1 MINCAHR
8 HIRARYGPQMAAA
21 KKAKAAGSGAGARGE
36 VSFEFPAITS
46 VHRMFLQMVVA
57 SSGHLRQDD
66 AAAHLAR
73 MARECPLGRG
83 GLPEEEFT
91 LRKAVDTLNP
101 GLAFLEMRL
110 EFVRGEGDGRLYVVL
125 CNTKADALAKDV
137 ATPDKMDAV
146 AVLKVVLN
154 YLVAKKCAIW
164 GRRGGGWRQLKQL
177 LLPPVFFSPPPRLHY
192 HGLPRKHSHTPPQ
205 WRPVPGRASEH
216 ELWQPVCAAG
226 GLHGPARP

>member
-1 MINCAHR
+1 
-8 HIRARYGPQMAAA
+8 MAAA
-21 KKAKAAGSGAGARGE
+21 KKARGAGGE
-36 VSFEFPAITS
+36 VSFDFPAITA

-73 MARECPLGRG
+73 MASELSFGRG
-83 GLPEEEFT
+83 GLPVAEFT
-91 LRKAVDTLNP
+91 PRKAVDTLNP
-101 GLAFLEMRL
+101 GLAFFEMRL

-154 YLVAKKCAIW
+154 YLVAKKCD
-164 GRRGGGWRQLKQL
+164 RGESTLACCT
-177 LLPPVFFSPPPRLHY
+177 PTAPPRH
-192 HGLPRKHSHTPPQ
+192 
-205 WRPVPGRASEH
+205 
-216 ELWQPVCAAG
+216 
-226 GLHGPARP
+226 